1 LFSWSVVFFTRVV
14 VWSSGNW
21 SNGVMTTQDSQT
33 FRRIH
38 SLRAAPPRGEKCSC
52 DGDGWIVTLDRDRYS
67 SPGDPAMLRY
77 TRCLCVDDALSHG
90 RSGVAGV
97 A

>member
-1 LFSWSVVFFTRVV
+1 
-14 VWSSGNW
+14 
-21 SNGVMTTQDSQT
+21 MTQDPKTS
-33 FRRIH
+33 RRVH
-38 SLRAAPPRGEKCSC
+38 SLPAAPPREKCSC

-67 SPGDPAMLRY
+67 SPGDLAMLRY
-77 TRCLCVDDALSHG
+77 TRCFCFDDALSHS